1 MQLPTIPINTLK
13 IAKDD
18 PITRNLVIAVA
29 VPVTVGILAIL
40 VGCLCIWLQTRP
52 ARKVAREVLSDKIA
66 QKDEEAA
73 RPRETFERKPDL
85 HITHKHEN
93 HQDVEKGHRPGVHTS
108 D

>member
-1 MQLPTIPINTLK
+1 MQLPTIPVNTLE
-13 IAKDD
+13 ITKDD
-18 PITRNLVIAVA
+18 LITRNLVIAVA
-29 VPVTVGILAIL
+29 VPVSVGILAIL
-40 VGCLCIWLQTRP
+40 LGCLCIWLQTRP

-73 RPRETFERKPDL
+73 RPTETFERKPDL

-93 HQDVEKGHRPGVHTS
+93 HQHVEKGRHPGTHTS